1 MRPHRTDLWVALV
14 VSILAHGMVFAVAF
28 ILQLLDILEQMR
40 AKPDAVAEAVELE
53 IHEGPTP
60 ETEVTPPAAPSV
72 SLPPVAE
79 PEPPRPVQQTPPEKR
94 APELPRRR
102 PPRVAEPEPPV
113 PPEPT
118 QRERRPE
125 HRILQS
131 VDQPHES
138 DEPTPEDPH
147 FLSQS
152 NRNVEEETVARAR
165 SLTQNDPNPEGAR
178 PNPSNAPETGT
189 DTEEAARESR
199 DREGAR
205 ESDTATASAETTPSP
220 ETLSHLGG
228 DARPR
233 AEAVAAVP
241 EVPRVSE
248 EGVEARGP
256 GELSVPA
263 PREQAGQ
270 EGRAGR
276 APSRGPGRGP
286 DLRLSWTQFQDLYGE
301 GELRRQR
308 EEVAELRRTRIRG
321 SSHGNWERIRAAI
334 ENYVPDVRPG
344 NQTALRSAASPFAV
358 YLAQVHRRLHR
369 LWAEGVLVDFAMR
382 SDDSP
387 LNDISLVVNL
397 EIVINPDGSIAKV
410 GVLEG
415 GSGSLP
421 YDAAAVD
428 VVYRSAP
435 HPNPPREIRSGD
447 GRTYIH
453 WAFYRNQRQCGTFNA
468 EPYILPVPPSMPR
481 DSGEPEEPTPPA
493 SPDAPPPRA
502 PAAPPPNDAPSP
514 RDAPGAPGEGSVG

>member
-1 MRPHRTDLWVALV
+1 
-14 VSILAHGMVFAVAF
+14 MVFAVAF

-53 IHEGPTP
+53 IHESPATDA
-60 ETEVTPPAAPSV
+60 EATPPEAPPV

-79 PEPPRPVQQTPPEKR
+79 PEPPRPRPETLAKLEARPVPPR
-94 APELPRRR
+94 PR
-102 PPRVAEPEPPV
+102 PPRAR
-113 PPEPT
+113 PPELTPPQPT
-118 QRERRPE
+118 KRERVPE

-131 VDQPHES
+131 VDQPHEG

-165 SLTQNDPNPEGAR
+165 SLTQNETEPQGAR
-178 PNPSNAPETGT
+178 PSPSPDEQTGT
-189 DTEEAARESR
+189 DAEEAARESR

-205 ESDTATASAETTPSP
+205 ESDSATASAEANPPP
-220 ETLSHLGG
+220 ETLSHQGG
-228 DARPR
+228 DGRPR

-241 EVPRVSE
+241 EVPRVE
-248 EGVEARGP
+248 RQGIEARGP
-256 GELSVPA
+256 GEVSVPT
-263 PREQAGQ
+263 PEQRAGQ
-270 EGRAGR
+270 EGRAGQR
-276 APSRGPGRGP
+276 PSRGPGRGP

-321 SSHGNWERIRAAI
+321 SSSGNWERIRAAI

-387 LNDISLVVNL
+387 LNDVSLIVNL

-468 EPYILPVPPSMPR
+468 EPYILPAPPSMPR
-481 DSGEPEEPTPPA
+481 DSGEPEEPASPPA
-493 SPDAPPPRA
+493 APA
-502 PAAPPPNDAPSP
+502 PAAPSEPDPSPP
-514 RDAPGAPGEGSVG
+514 RDAPAPSVPADGTVG